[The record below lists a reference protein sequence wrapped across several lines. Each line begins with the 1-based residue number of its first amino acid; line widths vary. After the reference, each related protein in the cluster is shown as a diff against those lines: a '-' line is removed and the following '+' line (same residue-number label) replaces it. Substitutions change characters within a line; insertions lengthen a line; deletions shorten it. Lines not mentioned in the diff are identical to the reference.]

1 MRVTG
6 DELRDRLPRVRTQA
20 AVLLGSD
27 VVKMLAA
34 LDERGGIRA
43 ERDAAVIALGF
54 SAALRGGELAALNVT
69 DIEYVDTDRLIVHI
83 RRSKT
88 DQGGIGQ
95 QVPVIGG
102 EKIRPIT
109 RLRNWQSLLPQGG
122 AQGPLFRR
130 MLPYGHDRIGRAR
143 LGYDGILDLV
153 RSAAEAVGITGKVT
167 PHSLRA
173 GFATSAARAGARPDQ
188 IMRVTRHRR
197 VDTVMGYIRDA
208 DQWSAHA
215 GREIL

>member
-1 MRVTG
+1 MEAWAGVT
-6 DELRDRLPRVRTQA
+6 RMLPRVRTQA
-20 AVLLGSD
+20 MVLLGSD
-27 VVKMLAA
+27 VVEMLAA

-69 DIEYVDTDRLIVHI
+69 DIEFDTDRAIVHI

-88 DQGGIGQ
+88 DQTGIGQ
-95 QVPVIGG
+95 QIPVIGG
-102 EKIRPIT
+102 EKIRPIA
-109 RLRNWQSLLPQGG
+109 RLRNWISLLPQGG
-122 AQGPLFRR
+122 VQGPLFRR

-143 LGYDGILDLV
+143 LGYNGILDLV
-153 RSAAEAVGITGKVT
+153 RSAADAVGITGKVT

-215 GREIL
+215 GRGIL